1 MFLLTCDSLNLTV
14 SEHKLRG
21 NNVVITLET
30 ALLQGL
36 AHDDLGLPFSVNLGG
51 IEKVDTVI
59 PSLLQASSCL
69 VNLLHSIVTSVCEPA
84 TETEDRNLKTCVAE
98 VSEEHVLGLKP
109 LAGLGESLVGHV
121 DLIARMY

>member
-69 VNLLHSIVTSVCEPA
+69 VTSVCEPA